1 MILIY
6 TSRAV
11 VRRSKG
17 LIPQNRNK
25 GMDISVSR
33 LNNRMI
39 LQVPAEL
46 PLGLVS
52 IVGQVHGL
60 EVRDGETRLDLV
72 EAGHSLQ
79 CRLTQRLAEEVLL
92 KNGDTVRAGGHL
104 AFDVQS
110 AQYYLL
116 ARAIEVEPG
125 MVASRRQMA
134 PILADIRKRADVA
147 ALVRAELPP
156 WVKRLA
162 PPEVQA
168 ELALME
174 QGQTA
179 TASGEPEIER
189 EGGASGSAASI
200 SQDEEM
206 IAFLSAAMDREDEVE
221 LTPDVLAQFLPVDL
235 PLSNTDRAAP
245 DTAAGTAQSGFS
257 PAVGGTLTSAV
268 VPDRANLTDRLLMA
282 AIALLIIM
290 LLLVLLMLFLT
301 LL

>member
-1 MILIY
+1 
-6 TSRAV
+6 
-11 VRRSKG
+11 
-17 LIPQNRNK
+17 
-25 GMDISVSR
+25 MDISVSR
-33 LNNRMI
+33 LNNRMV

-60 EVRDGETRLDLV
+60 ELRDGETRLNLV

-116 ARAIEVEPG
+116 ARAIEVAPG
-125 MVASRRQMA
+125 LAASRREMA

-147 ALVRAELPP
+147 ALVRADLPP

-168 ELALME
+168 ELARME
-174 QGQTA
+174 EGPAAAGAGGDQPGIEPA
-179 TASGEPEIER
+179 AGE
-189 EGGASGSAASI
+189 SAAS
-200 SQDEEM
+200 SSREEDM
-206 IAFLSAAMDREDEVE
+206 VAFLSAAMDREDEVE
-221 LTPDVLAQFLPVDL
+221 LTPDVLALFLPAYSQLGSNDRVAPQTQVDSDL
-235 PLSNTDRAAP
+235 TATATAAAP
-245 DTAAGTAQSGFS
+245 TATPVTAAT
-257 PAVGGTLTSAV
+257 PAPENAKLV
-268 VPDRANLTDRLLMA
+268 DRLLLA
-282 AIALLIIM
+282 AIVLLIVM
-290 LLLVLLMLFLT
+290 LLVVLTMLVLTIL
-301 LL
+301 